1 MRAESEKR
9 WPRLTNQ
16 GPPLPTK
23 PATSQVTDT
32 PKDTG
37 GGRQGATPEAS
48 TNKSAVAKAAP
59 TRSCVETLDR
69 DRCQGK
75 ILSAHRP
82 RQAAYAR
89 KMEPDPEE
97 TADFSAFSKMR
108 RIQLDPESVIGRE
121 LLDRFA
127 EFDES
132 FTGHSRI
139 WAVVVKLI
147 GLTAMCSKAVIDLE
161 KQVIELRREVR
172 DKA

>member
-1 MRAESEKR
+1 M
-9 WPRLTNQ
+9 TNPS
-16 GPPLPTK
+16 GMSRKGDPK
-23 PATSQVTDT
+23 YHFMSRSTS
-32 PKDTG
+32 P
-37 GGRQGATPEAS
+37 
-48 TNKSAVAKAAP
+48 N
-59 TRSCVETLDR
+59 L
-69 DRCQGK
+69 
-75 ILSAHRP
+75 
-82 RQAAYAR
+82 AYAR

>member
-1 MRAESEKR
+1 MAATWHLLLSF
-9 WPRLTNQ
+9 PRSA
-16 GPPLPTK
+16 GPLDLVFNV
-23 PATSQVTDT
+23 SI
-32 PKDTG
+32 G
-37 GGRQGATPEAS
+37 L
-48 TNKSAVAKAAP
+48 VA
-59 TRSCVETLDR
+59 VETLDR

-89 KMEPDPEE
+89 KMEPHPEE
-97 TADFSAFSKMR
+97 TVDFSVFSKMR
-108 RIQLDPESVIGRE
+108 RLQLDPESVIGRE